1 MEKIRHR
8 RHSTE
13 LKLRLAQA
21 YLNGEGSLKSIAKQ
35 HDISHA
41 LLMIWVD
48 KFRRGELT
56 EGIDQ
61 DEKIR
66 EYEAK
71 IAALERKVGQLTMEI
86 DVLKKLHQV
95 SPQHVAQPLVVSGPW
110 ESPSAKDAES

>member
-1 MEKIRHR
+1 MEKRRHR

-13 LKLRLAQA
+13 LKLRLVQS
-21 YLNGEGSLKSIAKQ
+21 YLNGEGSFKSIAKS

-41 LLMIWVD
+41 LLMQWVD

-56 EGIDQ
+56 EEEDQ

-86 DVLKKLHQV
+86 DLLKKLHQLRSQQNATPFV
-95 SPQHVAQPLVVSGPW
+95 ISGPLDI
-110 ESPSAKDAES
+110 PSQKDAES